1 MSIMKSQPW
10 YREPWPW
17 ILITLPMTAVVASMI
32 TIWLAI
38 KSADGL
44 VEDDYYKQ
52 GIGIN
57 KTLHRDQAAQDLH
70 LGAYLSLGSDGRT
83 ISVNL
88 SGKLAGMPDTLQLS
102 LLHPTQA
109 HRDLHI
115 SLQEGAKG
123 RYSALVP
130 NMRNGRWD
138 IVLEA
143 PQGDWRLTGRWL
155 AGQQIIHL
163 GAAEKSE

>member
-1 MSIMKSQPW
+1 MNISKSQPW

-17 ILITLPMTAVVASMI
+17 ILIMLPMTAVVASMI

-52 GIGIN
+52 GISIN
-57 KTLHRDQAAQDLH
+57 KTMHRDLAAQDLH
-70 LGAYLSLGSDGRT
+70 LGANLSMGSDGRT
-83 ISVNL
+83 ISAHL
-88 SGKLAGMPDTLQLS
+88 MGKLDGMPDKLQLS

-115 SLQEGAKG
+115 SLQAWEKGNYSAVVPNLSKG
-123 RYSALVP
+123 RWRV
-130 NMRNGRWD
+130 
-138 IVLEA
+138 VLEA
-143 PQGDWRLTGRWL
+143 PDGGWRLTGQWL
-155 AGQQIIHL
+155 ADQQIIHL
-163 GAAEKSE
+163 GEAEKSE